1 MNQEKPREYKQCIYS
16 GPALERTEEILRF
29 RQPLSFEKTRSLK
42 FPTKNFQSE
51 ILNFQNSRDEHPEQ
65 VFNPN
70 KKVNGLEI
78 ANL

>member
-42 FPTKNFQSE
+42 FPTKKISSPRFQIFKIQE
-51 ILNFQNSRDEHPEQ
+51 MNIQNRYLIRI
-65 VFNPN
+65 
-70 KKVNGLEI
+70 KK
-78 ANL
+78 